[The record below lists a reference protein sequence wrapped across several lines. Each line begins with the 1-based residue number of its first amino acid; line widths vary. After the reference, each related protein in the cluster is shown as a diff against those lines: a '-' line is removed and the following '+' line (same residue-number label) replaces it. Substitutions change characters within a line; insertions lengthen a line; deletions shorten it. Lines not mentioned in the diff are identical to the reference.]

1 MQRKIEIDVNIHCA
15 LRLETLLCT
24 LSQIT
29 SSRLSFLGF
38 IYTGSRPFEVN
49 LSESRRERAP
59 NL

>member
-1 MQRKIEIDVNIHCA
+1 MQSKKENNVNIHCA
-15 LRLETLLCT
+15 LRLETCLYT
-24 LSQIT
+24 LSQIK

-38 IYTGSRPFEVN
+38 IYTGSRPFKVN